1 MKKLKNIRENS
12 ERRFTELMN
21 KISEQKQHFTK
32 EIETVKKSQTNSGAE
47 ELNTWDG
54 ECIGEHWRWSSPDGR
69 ESLVNSKI
77 ET

>member
-32 EIETVKKSQTNSGAE
+32 EIETVKRSQTNSGAE
-47 ELNTWDG
+47 ELNA
-54 ECIGEHWRWSSPDGR
+54 
-69 ESLVNSKI
+69 
-77 ET
+77 